1 MKKLNWNAF
10 SDKPRLEVIDQVKD
24 ALSKNGGCIMNFN
37 MFSDLALALS
47 VEVEEDQIIKLHS
60 ALGSILKVSDLDW
73 KQTIGNSKREWM
85 VFINISFKQ
94 GKGNLKADIPAV
106 PG

>member
-85 VFINISFKQ
+85 VFINISFNQ